1 MAVTQDGDCQMTRIQ
16 SFLSNEDNRQQS
28 QQNTH
33 SCAAAAAAAAAANTR
48 RRTTQPQRIEV
59 MPRFAEN
66 T

>member
-1 MAVTQDGDCQMTRIQ
+1 MAVTQVGDCQMSRMKP
-16 SFLSNEDNRQQS
+16 FLSNEDNRQQS
-28 QQNTH
+28 QQSTH
-33 SCAAAAAAAAAANTR
+33 SCAAATAAAAANTR